1 MHMKQ
6 FLIFIRKEFI
16 HILRDRRS
24 MLILFGMP
32 VIQIIL
38 FGFALTNELKNAK
51 FAVLDY
57 AQDAD
62 SRALIQKID
71 ASRYFAYTKALH
83 SFAEIEQ
90 SLKKNEVKWVMVF
103 PKNFSHDLYH
113 QNQTTIQL
121 IADATD
127 PNSAN
132 TILNY
137 VQSMLIDYQMGTSS
151 AKMPLQIKVETR
163 MLYNPQLLDAYNFVP
178 GVMAMVLILISA
190 MMTSIAIVREKE
202 LGTMEVLLASPTS
215 SQLII
220 LSKVIPYLILSLV
233 NVFSILAIS
242 FFALGMPIQGNLL
255 LVIFE
260 SLLYISVALALGTL
274 ISTVTQSQQ
283 TAMTIS
289 IMALMMPTLMLTGYL
304 FPIENMPIPLQIIS
318 NFLPAKWYIIIL
330 KDVMIKGLGL
340 MDILKPTLIL
350 ILMTIVLTVL
360 SIRNVKQRLS

>member
-1 MHMKQ
+1 MKQ
-6 FLIFIRKEFI
+6 FLIFIKKEFI
-16 HILRDRRS
+16 HIFRDRRS
-24 MLILFGMP
+24 LLILFGMP

-57 AQDAD
+57 AQDKE
-62 SRALIQKID
+62 SRAIIQKID
-71 ASRYFAYTKALH
+71 ASRYFAYTKSLH
-83 SFAEIEQ
+83 SFAEIEKT
-90 SLKKNEVKWVMVF
+90 LKKNEVKWVMVF
-103 PKNFSHDLYH
+103 PKNFSYDLYH

-127 PNSAN
+127 PNTAN

-137 VQSMLIDYQMGTSS
+137 VQNMILDYQMGTNPP
-151 AKMPLQIKVETR
+151 KMPLQINVQTR

-215 SQLII
+215 SKLII
-220 LSKVIPYLILSLV
+220 LSKVVPYLILSLV
-233 NVFSILAIS
+233 NVFSILGIS
-242 FFALGMPIQGNLL
+242 VFALGMPIQGNLL
-255 LVIFE
+255 LVVLE
-260 SLLYISVALALGTL
+260 ALLYISVALALGTL

-289 IMALMMPTLMLTGYL
+289 LMALMMPTLMLTGYL
-304 FPIENMPIPLQIIS
+304 FPIENMPLPLQIIS
-318 NFLPAKWYIIIL
+318 NILPAKWFIIIL
-330 KDVMIKGLGL
+330 KDVMIKGLSLGEV
-340 MDILKPTLIL
+340 IKPTLIL
-350 ILMTIVLTVL
+350 VGMTIFLTAL
-360 SIRNVKQRLS
+360 SIRNVKQRLT